1 MKLLHLVIIITTS
14 FMFFPTV
21 LKYITPPQGAKKCT
35 SPQHNGDKTIE
46 TLVYRDGILT
56 LNCEYHSVK

>member
-1 MKLLHLVIIITTS
+1 MKLLHLVIIITIS

-21 LKYITPPQGAKKCT
+21 LKYNSPQGAKKCI
-35 SPQHNGDKTIE
+35 SLQHNGDKTIE